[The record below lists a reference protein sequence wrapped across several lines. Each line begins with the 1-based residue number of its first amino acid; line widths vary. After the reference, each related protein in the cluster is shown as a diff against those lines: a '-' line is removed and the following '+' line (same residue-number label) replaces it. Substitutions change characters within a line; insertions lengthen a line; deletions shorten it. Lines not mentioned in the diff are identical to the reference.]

1 MAAGAC
7 APCCKATRCNRCS
20 VALGGA
26 AVLNARH
33 RVELVCLCSVYA
45 GGSLRRQTAELAD
58 SGELSLAYVWRSAA
72 QRCVAW
78 SVVQWLS
85 AARWS
90 AAASNVRKA
99 PGLGSVTP
107 GPAIGPRRACNR
119 RARSRSTMSTRHRH
133 LRSFRTAHSSKAAE
147 VPHRTVLVGD
157 SGIARCGVRWSL
169 YLGCRVVCAASPVG
183 ASSSVPVGAYL

>member
-1 MAAGAC
+1 MRAVLQGYEMQWLLSGSGW
-7 APCCKATRCNRCS
+7 R
-20 VALGGA
+20 G
-26 AVLNARH
+26 AVLNGFSH
-33 RVELVCLCSVYA
+33 RVELVCLRSVYA

-58 SGELSLAYVWRSAA
+58 SGELSLAHVCLS

-90 AAASNVRKA
+90 AAASNVRPQGSA
-99 PGLGSVTP
+99 RLGSVTP
-107 GPAIGPRRACNR
+107 RPAIGPRRACNC

-147 VPHRTVLVGD
+147 VPHRTVAVGD
-157 SGIARCGVRWSL
+157 SGVARCGVRWSL
-169 YLGCRVVCAASPVG
+169 YLGCRVVCAASLVG